1 MNNPVSRSVVAYGGM
16 DGGCQDNTPNI
27 QEGVTKGGNLPNDRH
42 EEEYTDQ
49 ISDWRD
55 QSKRKNQQREKTQR
69 RQDKEQK
76 KKTTTLLP
84 KRKGIREYKVGT
96 LNNLNTKTR
105 KTWRRSW
112 KTRIQKKSRK
122 LLVR

>member
-1 MNNPVSRSVVAYGGM
+1 MIGM
-16 DGGCQDNTPNI
+16 RRNTPIRSLIGETQVKGKINKGRTLK
-27 QEGVTKGGNLPNDRH
+27 EGRIRN
-42 EEEYTDQ
+42 
-49 ISDWRD
+49 
-55 QSKRKNQQREKTQR
+55 
-69 RQDKEQK
+69 K

-96 LNNLNTKTR
+96 PNNLNTKTR